1 MIDKKKY
8 GPSPFNIASF
18 FGGIVPYSMDDL
30 HKK

>member
-1 MIDKKKY
+1 MIDNKKY
-8 GPSPFNIASF
+8 GASPFNIASF